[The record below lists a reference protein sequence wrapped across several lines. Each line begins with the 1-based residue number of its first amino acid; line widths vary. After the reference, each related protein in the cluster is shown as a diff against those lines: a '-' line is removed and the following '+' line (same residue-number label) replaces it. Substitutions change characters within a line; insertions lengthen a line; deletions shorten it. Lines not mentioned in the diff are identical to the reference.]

1 MIVDKRLIA
10 ELAALDGLT
19 QERSRWTE
27 TSAHTSVARLTLRA
41 FRCYDYRRMEVGPES
56 VILTGPNGA
65 GKTTVLEALSLLAPG
80 PGLRRARLDELRRT
94 AGDGAGNGVPDG
106 SCASP
111 GSEPWAVAARLR
123 TPSGNLDIGTG
134 LSAAGGHTGRERRH
148 VRIDAQPARA
158 QSALAAVLGVVWLTP
173 EMDRLFA
180 EGASARRRFLDRL
193 VYGIDPTHVRRV
205 NAYEAAMQ
213 ERARLLRAGRADP
226 GWLAALEQTMAAHGV
241 AVAAARRDL
250 ADRLAVEAMRGGAF
264 PGATLEAAGTL
275 EGWLATGESALDV
288 ECRSR
293 EALEQSR
300 GVDAE
305 AGGAMVGPHK
315 SDLLVR
321 HAASGRLAR
330 SCSTGEQKALLIA
343 IVLASARLQ
352 DAERGM
358 APLLLLDEVAA
369 HLDSTRRGE
378 LFAEVAA
385 LRGQAWYAGTD
396 RAVFAPLADTAQFV
410 TLGHATPTRG
420 GRPGH

>member
-1 MIVDKRLIA
+1 MGKGLIA
-10 ELAALDGLT
+10 ELVALDGLT
-19 QERSRWTE
+19 HERTPWTE
-27 TSAHTSVARLTLRA
+27 PRAHTSVARLTLSA
-41 FRCYDYRRMEVGPES
+41 FRCYDYRRIEVGPET

-80 PGLRRARLDELRRT
+80 TGLRRARLDELRRVP
-94 AGDGAGNGVPDG
+94 GDGSFVGSSTPGVAG
-106 SCASP
+106 A
-111 GSEPWAVAARLR
+111 WTVAARLR
-123 TPSGNLDIGTG
+123 TPGGELDVGTG
-134 LSAAGGHTGRERRH
+134 LSAGAGVTGRERRH

-193 VYGIDPTHVRRV
+193 VFGVDPRHVRRV

-213 ERARLLRAGRADP
+213 ERARLLRGGGADP

-241 AVAAARRDL
+241 AVAAARREL
-250 ADRLAVEAMRGGAF
+250 ADLLTGEAMRGGAF
-264 PGATLEAAGTL
+264 PGARLEVAGNV
-275 EGWLATGESALDV
+275 ESWLRDGEAALDV
-288 ECRSR
+288 ECRLR

-300 GVDAE
+300 PADAE
-305 AGGAMVGPHK
+305 AGGAMAGPHK
-315 SDLLVR
+315 SDLVVR
-321 HAASGRLAR
+321 HARTGRLAR

-369 HLDSTRRGE
+369 HLDSGRRAE
-378 LFAEVAA
+378 LFAEVAG
-385 LRGQAWYAGTD
+385 LHGQAWYAGTD
-396 RAVFAPLADTAQFV
+396 RAVFAPLEGAGQFV
-410 TLGHATPTRG
+410 TLGTASSISG
-420 GRPGH
+420 GRAGH